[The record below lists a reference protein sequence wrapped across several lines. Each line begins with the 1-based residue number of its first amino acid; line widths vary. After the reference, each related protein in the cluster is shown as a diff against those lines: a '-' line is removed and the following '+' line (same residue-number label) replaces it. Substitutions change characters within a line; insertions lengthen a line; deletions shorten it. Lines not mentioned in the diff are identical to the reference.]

1 MPTRRIATAAGATE
15 PVTLAQAKQHL
26 RTDCD
31 DEDVMIG
38 MSITTART
46 AAEDRLQ
53 RALVPSTW
61 QLTLDEWPDVIQLQ
75 RPPVQS
81 VEAVRYVDQAGQLQ
95 TLPPAD
101 YIIDLASEP
110 ARIVPAPGKS
120 WPALQDRINAVE
132 VDYVAGYPAG
142 QVPAP
147 LTAWMLLVLGDLM
160 EQRSRSDSKPAV
172 PQHFADSLLD
182 TYIVYSL

>member
-1 MPTRRIATAAGATE
+1 MPTRRIATVAGAPE
-15 PVTLAQAKQHL
+15 PVSLAQAKLHL

-38 MSITTART
+38 VNITTARV

-61 QLTLDEWPDVIQLQ
+61 QLTLDTWPAVIELH
-75 RPPVQS
+75 RPPLQT
-81 VEAVRYVDQAGQLQ
+81 VESVRYFDEAGQLQ
-95 TLPPAD
+95 TVPPAD

-110 ARIVPAPGKS
+110 ARLVPAPGKA
-120 WPALQDRINAVE
+120 WPALQDRINAVQI
-132 VDYVAGYPAG
+132 DYTAGYPAG

-147 LTAWMLLVLGDLM
+147 VVAWMLLALGDLQ

-182 TYIVYSL
+182 TYTVYTL